1 MQAKTRGHPWQFSLP
16 HPISNPLGN
25 LSMCIY
31 PESTI
36 GHSKKT
42 RDKATAMIPLMRV
55 RSCFYSLFHFN
66 ILSMQHAVILL
77 KLKTDPITPL
87 LKTTFPTAY
96 KALNNPVFI
105 IFPWSLLLSPPP
117 SLYSCY
123 PGCFDVSQ
131 TCQANTPASKPF
143 HLLFSLPETFFPQMS
158 ALFTISPL
166 NVSSKGKGSFGSDL
180 FTAVSPA

>member
-25 LSMCIY
+25 LSTCN
-31 PESTI
+31 PESTS

-42 RDKATAMIPLMRV
+42 RDKATAMIPL
-55 RSCFYSLFHFN
+55 YSFHFN
-66 ILSMQHAVILL
+66 TLSMQHAVILL
-77 KLKTDPITPL
+77 KHKSDPITPL
-87 LKTTFPTAY
+87 LKTTFPMAY
-96 KALNNPVFI
+96 MALNNPVFS
-105 IFPWSLLLSPPP
+105 IFPWSLLLFPPP
-117 SLYSCY
+117 SLSSCY

-158 ALFTISPL
+158 TLFTISPL
-166 NVSSKGKGSFGSDL
+166 NVSSKGTGSFESDL